1 VRRWIEINVEGGF
14 IKAGNPVV
22 VTGKEST
29 WDARTHTRQETHPYF
44 ISMPTKSQLVAF
56 FQGMTGQGD
65 ASKQVLMAFV
75 STGGST
81 DLPAPDCSAEHL
93 YPIGTGY
100 RILSVGP
107 YLQTIFFNGYAPNFN
122 TPLFDESIE
131 PPSVN
136 G

>member
-1 VRRWIEINVEGGF
+1 VRRWIEINVTGGF
-14 IKAGNPVV
+14 IKGGSPVV
-22 VTGKEST
+22 VTGKETT
-29 WDARTHTRQETHPYF
+29 WDPRTHTRREANPHF
-44 ISMPTKSQLVAF
+44 ISMPTKPQLVAF
-56 FQGMTGQGD
+56 FQGMTGQGI
-65 ASKQVLMAFV
+65 AENQTLMAFV
-75 STGGST
+75 GLGGST
-81 DLPAPDCSAEHL
+81 DVPAADCTAEHL

-122 TPLFDESIE
+122 TPLFDESTE